1 MEKIT
6 AEMSRVGIDQVES
19 GQSAGEVKRI
29 SRESKK
35 HFPSPGVK
43 NSKALGCDSGSS
55 VWLQK
60 PVRDPVLEVGPE
72 ASSLGV
78 LKTC

>member
-19 GQSAGEVKRI
+19 GRSAGEVKRI

-35 HFPSPGVK
+35 HMENTQPKIAMSTSSFALLMIFKELSIFPL
-43 NSKALGCDSGSS
+43 NCQH
-55 VWLQK
+55 LQ
-60 PVRDPVLEVGPE
+60 L
-72 ASSLGV
+72 SF
-78 LKTC
+78 

>member
-1 MEKIT
+1 
-6 AEMSRVGIDQVES
+6 MSRVGIDQVES
-19 GQSAGEVKRI
+19 GRSAGEVKRI

-43 NSKALGCDSGSS
+43 NSKALGWDSGRS

-60 PVRDPVLEVGPE
+60 PVRDPVREVGPE

-78 LKTC
+78 L